1 MLGVP
6 CRLLLVPTEPA
17 RPGFKLSQAPVPAR
31 VSAPKLLLPHF
42 ASTSTT
48 AARCLTPRSSGAP
61 TAGHQAR
68 SGGTQYIFASPGPAS
83 CRRRPLSSNVRRRS
97 PPHPMLAHSLLALAL
112 LPSFAMAQADLPKAI
127 VAVVGNADRFNIG
140 QDGYCGKR
148 TEIDRPNNA
157 SFKIP
162 AEVKTYFFVRASIR
176 DQMGL
181 HFCEADFSFTP
192 QPSRLHIIRYS
203 IEQGRCNVQ
212 VFNSLAGTQ
221 PEPFAFEFEAKR
233 SCLLK

>member
-1 MLGVP
+1 
-6 CRLLLVPTEPA
+6 
-17 RPGFKLSQAPVPAR
+17 
-31 VSAPKLLLPHF
+31 
-42 ASTSTT
+42 
-48 AARCLTPRSSGAP
+48 
-61 TAGHQAR
+61 
-68 SGGTQYIFASPGPAS
+68 
-83 CRRRPLSSNVRRRS
+83 
-97 PPHPMLAHSLLALAL
+97 MLAHSLLALAL

-140 QDGYCGKR
+140 QDGDCGKR